1 MMKSFR
7 AWLSWLSS
15 FLLLSTLLRAQNNA
29 QAITMAAVV
38 QFPFEMDGLVLNVLV
53 PSVASHIVDDANGGA
68 V

>member
-1 MMKSFR
+1 
-7 AWLSWLSS
+7 
-15 FLLLSTLLRAQNNA
+15 
-29 QAITMAAVV
+29 MAAVV